1 MIDSLNVNPFGWL
14 YIILNKNGRPWL
26 QQNRVTTKL
35 HIFIGKTDDG
45 KVYLKMFDQKQK
57 IFISKQCFA
66 RILSTVFNGRVKDQC
81 MLDLIKFWRFFLCK
95 TNRKRCQLRSVR
107 CQWSPYNVG
116 QFLLLELLWRVI
128 RNF

>member
-81 MLDLIKFWRFFLCK
+81 MLDFIKFWRFFLCK
-95 TNRKRCQLRSVR
+95 TNRKWCQLRSVR
-107 CQWSPYNVG
+107 CQWSRYNVD
-116 QFLLLELLWRVI
+116 QFLLLELLWRVVG
-128 RNF
+128 NF